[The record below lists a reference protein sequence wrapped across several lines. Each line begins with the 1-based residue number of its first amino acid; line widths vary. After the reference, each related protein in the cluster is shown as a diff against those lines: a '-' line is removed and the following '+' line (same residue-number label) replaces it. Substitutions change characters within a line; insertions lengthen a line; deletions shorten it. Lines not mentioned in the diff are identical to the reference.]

1 VIAALALAAAA
12 DACALLS
19 AADIRRVQ
27 GQEPKETKAS
37 ERRLGELSLQQCFY
51 ALPDF
56 SRSISLEVTRG
67 ARARDLWKARFR
79 EREVDQDERDKKRDR
94 EEDEDERDK
103 KRDREEEENRPE
115 RVRGVGEEAFWSGGL
130 RLGGLYV
137 LRKNAILRLSVGGNE
152 PKAKKLRRLIALAR
166 SALRRL

>member
-1 VIAALALAAAA
+1 MIAALALAAAA
-12 DACALLS
+12 DACALLT

-27 GQEPKETKAS
+27 GQEPKEMKAS
-37 ERRLGELSLQQCFY
+37 ERRSGELTLQQCFY

-56 SRSISLEVTRG
+56 SRSVSLEVTRG
-67 ARARDLWKARFR
+67 ARARELWKERFR
-79 EREVDQDERDKKRDR
+79 AREERED
-94 EEDEDERDK
+94 DEDERAK
-103 KRDREEEENRPE
+103 KGDREEEEDRPE

-137 LRKNAILRLSVGGNE
+137 LGKNAILRLSVGGNE
-152 PKAKKLRRLIALAR
+152 PKAKKLRRLVALAR

>member
-1 VIAALALAAAA
+1 VIAALALAAAV
-12 DACALLS
+12 DACALLT

-37 ERRLGELSLQQCFY
+37 ERRSGELTLQQCFY

-67 ARARDLWKARFR
+67 ARARDLWKERFR
-79 EREVDQDERDKKRDR
+79 ER

-103 KRDREEEENRPE
+103 KRDRDEEEEDRPE

>member
-37 ERRLGELSLQQCFY
+37 ERRVGELTLQQCFY

-94 EEDEDERDK
+94 EEEED
-103 KRDREEEENRPE
+103 RPE

-152 PKAKKLRRLIALAR
+152 PKARKLRRLIALAR